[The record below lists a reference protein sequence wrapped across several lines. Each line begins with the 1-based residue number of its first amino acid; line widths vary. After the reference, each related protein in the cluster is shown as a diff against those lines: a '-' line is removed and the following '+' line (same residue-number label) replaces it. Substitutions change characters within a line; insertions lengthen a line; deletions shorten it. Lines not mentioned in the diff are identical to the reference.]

1 MCRSKATI
9 TPKATFFNHTM
20 QVTDLAAGVKH
31 RSADARAFMWA
42 ALLHDLGKLT
52 TTKLRRGRITSYDH
66 DVAGEKLAREF
77 LQKCA
82 CDEALVTHVCALV
95 RWHMQVMFISKNMPF
110 ADMPSM
116 LASVDPGE
124 VALLAYC
131 DRLGRGKLSEKRI
144 AQEKKDIETFLEKC
158 AAVRPGITQIMTDQ
172 ETTG

>member
-1 MCRSKATI
+1 
-9 TPKATFFNHTM
+9 
-20 QVTDLAAGVKH
+20 
-31 RSADARAFMWA
+31 
-42 ALLHDLGKLT
+42 
-52 TTKLRRGRITSYDH
+52 
-66 DVAGEKLAREF
+66 
-77 LQKCA
+77 
-82 CDEALVTHVCALV
+82 
-95 RWHMQVMFISKNMPF
+95 MPF